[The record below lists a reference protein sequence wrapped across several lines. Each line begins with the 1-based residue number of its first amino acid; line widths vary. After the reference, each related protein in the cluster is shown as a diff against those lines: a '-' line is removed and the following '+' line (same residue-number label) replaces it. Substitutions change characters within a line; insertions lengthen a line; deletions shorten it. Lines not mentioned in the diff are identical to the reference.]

1 MRSLALFL
9 IALCIVCCGDRQAQ
23 AAKRVALVIG
33 NSAYRNV
40 TPLTNPVNDAAAIA
54 DLFKKASFDVVGL
67 RDDLTN
73 AEMRRALRDF
83 SDKTRDADIAVIY
96 YAGHGIEVD
105 GTNYLIPVDAAIERD
120 TDAYDEAIALER
132 ILQAVEPA
140 RQLRLIILDACR
152 DNPFARKMKRT
163 LASRALGRGL
173 AGVEPN
179 QPNTL
184 IAFAAKGGST
194 ALDGDSKNSPF
205 TGALLKHLTTPGLE
219 VRKAFGLVRDDV
231 MAATGNKQEP
241 FVYGSLGGND
251 VALVAAPV
259 APRGKAT
266 ADVRQDY
273 ELAEKVGTREAWDSF
288 VAAYPAGFYS
298 DLAKAQR
305 NKLAA
310 EAARIAA
317 TEKARAAADE
327 QARLVA
333 EGAKASEQAK
343 ANERTRAA
351 EQVRLAAEKQ
361 KQSEE
366 AAVAA
371 AERAKETAQSKT
383 EAKAQTASERSAP
396 PVNEQDAGKASAQ
409 TLAALP
415 PADSA
420 SRQAGG
426 ALQADIPRLLQT
438 ELKRVGC
445 RAGEV
450 DGVWDASS
458 QRALTLFNRHAG
470 ARLDVKLASADA
482 LDAVRSKRGR
492 VCPLACE
499 RGYRAVG
506 EKCIATACKPG
517 FERDD
522 EDVCRR
528 IERRGR
534 AQPAARDAAP
544 RARREAAPVRPQRAP
559 AAAQQSGQIICDDHG
574 CRPVSRGCR
583 ASDTTGPFQSEICN

>member
-9 IALCIVCCGDRQAQ
+9 IALCIVCCGDQQAQ

-152 DNPFARKMKRT
+152 DNPFAKKMKRT

-251 VALVAAPV
+251 VALVAAPA

-343 ANERTRAA
+343 ANERTKAA
-351 EQVRLAAEKQ
+351 EQARLAAEKQ

-371 AERAKETAQSKT
+371 AERAKETAQSKAT
-383 EAKAQTASERSAP
+383 SEQPPP
-396 PVNEQDAGKASAQ
+396 PVNQQDAGKASAQ

-420 SRQAGG
+420 ARQAG
-426 ALQADIPRLLQT
+426 QTSDADTPRLLQT

-445 RAGEV
+445 WAGAI
-450 DGVWDASS
+450 DGVWGESS
-458 QRALTLFNRHAG
+458 QRALTSFNRHAG
-470 ARLDVKLASADA
+470 TKLDVKLASADA
-482 LDAVRSKRGR
+482 LDAVRSKSGR

-506 EKCIATACKPG
+506 DTCVATACKPG

-522 EDVCRR
+522 EGACRR
-528 IERRGR
+528 IERRGH

-544 RARREAAPVRPQRAP
+544 RVQREAAPIRPQRAP
-559 AAAQQSGQIICDDHG
+559 TVARQSGQVICDDHG

-583 ASDTTGPFQSEICN
+583 ASDTTGPFQSEVCN